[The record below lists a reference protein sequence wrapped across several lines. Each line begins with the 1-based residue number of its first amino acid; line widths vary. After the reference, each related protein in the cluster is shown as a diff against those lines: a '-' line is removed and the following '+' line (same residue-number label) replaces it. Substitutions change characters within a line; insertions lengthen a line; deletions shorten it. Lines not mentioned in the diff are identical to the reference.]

1 MYHGKLLGNKE
12 KVGLCVMYHLLTD
25 HDIKQDVIEDMAKA
39 DGKTKI
45 VFCSKSLSMG
55 INMAQVKYV
64 IHYGP
69 PTTTD
74 AFLQET
80 GRAAREPKI
89 HAHSILLTF
98 PRMASGRTLDDT
110 MDAYSKVKVSCL
122 RSSLLSKFHCTKPTD
137 QKLCCDICEDVI
149 CEVKDCIQ
157 NSYDSSITESFSD
170 SEPII
175 TADQPEDLED
185 DDDESV
191 FYE

>member
-110 MDAYSKVKVSCL
+110 MDAYRKVKVSCL

-137 QKLCCDICEDVI
+137 QKLCCDICDIYDIIFIKFDIIVI
-149 CEVKDCIQ
+149 IVIFTDRQ
-157 NSYDSSITESFSD
+157 SLVAGHSQ
-170 SEPII
+170 II
-175 TADQPEDLED
+175 LKQK
-185 DDDESV
+185 
-191 FYE
+191 Y